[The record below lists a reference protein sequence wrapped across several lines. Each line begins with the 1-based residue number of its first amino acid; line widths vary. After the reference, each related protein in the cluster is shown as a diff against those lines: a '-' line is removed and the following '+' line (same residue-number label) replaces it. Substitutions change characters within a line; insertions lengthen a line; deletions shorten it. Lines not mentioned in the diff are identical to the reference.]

1 MFAVIK
7 TGGKQYIVSEGE
19 KVKIEKIKSNVGETI
34 TLEEVL
40 LVSDKKGDVLLGTP
54 FVKDA
59 KVTAKVLEEGRG
71 EKKIIFKHKP
81 KKRYKLKK
89 GHRQPYTEIEITKI
103 TLKEEK
109 SKETKVAEKPKEEKT
124 TEPKKTVKKSTPK
137 KDSK

>member
-7 TGGKQYIVSEGE
+7 TGGKQYVVSEGE
-19 KVKIEKIKSNVGETI
+19 KIKVEKIKSSVGDTI
-34 TLEEVL
+34 DLEEVL

-54 FVKDA
+54 HVKDA
-59 KVTAKVLEEGRG
+59 KVTAVVTEEGRG

-89 GHRQPYTEIEITKI
+89 GHRQPYTEIEIKKI

-109 SKETKVAEKPKEEKT
+109 PKAEAKTESEKKVATKAT
-124 TEPKKTVKKSTPK
+124 TKKATNK
-137 KDSK
+137 